1 MQIGRSMCAILGTKT
16 SAPGLWQEV
25 KEINLKDNI
34 VCILWWHDFICLQNS
49 AGNKMDIQ
57 LKSSYIL
64 DMHAKSRERESERWV
79 LGHLKFWLLG
89 IRADSRWPS
98 SPTLLLPQQRLPGRP
113 LGEAR
118 HTLTLLE
125 TEFSD
130 QCLRISFANGIFW
143 IFFNPAHVAFLISW
157 PLVITAV
164 LTGTAAILLCRSVGY
179 KGELQILLCGF
190 CP

>member
-1 MQIGRSMCAILGTKT
+1 MQIGRSMCTILGTKT

-79 LGHLKFWLLG
+79 LGQWTYEVLIHRNK
-89 IRADSRWPS
+89 SRLEMAVLSHSAPS
-98 SPTLLLPQQRLPGRP
+98 STTVAWETTGWGQTHTDTFRNWVFRP
-113 LGEAR
+113 
-118 HTLTLLE
+118 
-125 TEFSD
+125 
-130 QCLRISFANGIFW
+130 ISSNFFCKRNFRPIFW
-143 IFFNPAHVAFLISW
+143 IFFSIR
-157 PLVITAV
+157 
-164 LTGTAAILLCRSVGY
+164 LTLR
-179 KGELQILLCGF
+179 F
-190 CP
+190 